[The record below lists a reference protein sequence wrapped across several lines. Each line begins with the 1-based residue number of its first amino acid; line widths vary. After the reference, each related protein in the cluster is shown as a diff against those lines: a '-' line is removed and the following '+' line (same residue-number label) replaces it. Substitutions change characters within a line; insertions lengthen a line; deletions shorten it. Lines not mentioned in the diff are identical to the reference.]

1 MSTHSDYQSYY
12 VPDQSRWPI
21 LASIALFLMAFG
33 AGNLINNL
41 TPESGGGFGLV
52 LLLVGALAMGLIL
65 VGWFGN
71 VINESHQGL
80 YSPQMDRS
88 FRWGMGWFIF
98 SEIMFFAAFFGTLF
112 YVRTLAVPWLGGE
125 GEKGVSNMLWQGFS
139 SEWPLMTT
147 PDQSAFPG
155 PKEII
160 DPWHIPL
167 LNTILLISS
176 SFTVTLAHK
185 ALKMNLRSR
194 VVFWLGST
202 ILLGA
207 VFLYFQAYEY
217 ALAYND
223 LGLTLNAGI
232 YGATFFILTGFH
244 GMHVTLGTIMLIIIF
259 LRILKGHF
267 SADKHF
273 GFEAVAWYWHFV
285 DVVWV
290 GLFLF
295 VYIL

>member
-1 MSTHSDYQSYY
+1 MSTQTYY
-12 VPDQSRWPI
+12 VPEQSRWPI
-21 LASIALFLMAFG
+21 LASIALFFMAYG
-33 AGNLINNL
+33 AGSLINAF
-41 TPESGGGFGLV
+41 TAQEEGGAGLV
-52 LLLVGALAMGLIL
+52 LLLVGSLGMGLIL
-65 VGWFGN
+65 LGWFSN
-71 VINESHQGL
+71 VIHESSEGL

-88 FRWGMGWFIF
+88 FRWGMSWFIF
-98 SEIMFFAAFFGTLF
+98 SEVMFFAAFFGTLF

-125 GEKGVSNMLWQGFS
+125 GDKGVSNMLWQGFTA
-139 SEWPLMTT
+139 EWPLMVT
-147 PDQSAFPG
+147 PDQEIFPG
-155 PKEII
+155 PKEVI

-176 SFTVTLAHK
+176 SFTLTFAHK
-185 ALKMNLRSR
+185 ALKLEQRSKI
-194 VVFWLGST
+194 VLWLAIT
-202 ILLGA
+202 ILLGC

-217 ALAYND
+217 VLAYNE
-223 LGLTLNAGI
+223 LGLTLNSGI

-244 GMHVTLGTIMLIIIF
+244 GVHVTLGTFMLIVIW
-259 LRILKGHF
+259 LRVIKGHF
-267 SADKHF
+267 NSEKHF

>member
-1 MSTHSDYQSYY
+1 MSTQSYY

-21 LASIALFLMAFG
+21 LASMALFLMAFG
-33 AGNLINNL
+33 AGNMINAL
-41 TPESGGGFGLV
+41 SAGDGGGVGLV
-52 LLLVGALAMGLIL
+52 MLLAGALGMGMIL

-71 VINESHQGL
+71 VIKESHSGL
-80 YSPQMDRS
+80 YSQQMDRS
-88 FRWGMGWFIF
+88 FRWGMSWFIF

-112 YVRTLAVPWLGGE
+112 YVRNLAVPWLGGE
-125 GEKGVSNMLWQGFS
+125 GDKGVSNMLWQEFS
-139 SEWPLMTT
+139 SQWPLLST
-147 PDQSAFPG
+147 PDPQLYPG
-155 PKEII
+155 PQAVI

-185 ALKMNLRSR
+185 ALKLGARSR
-194 VVFWLGST
+194 VVFWLAAT
-202 ILLGA
+202 ILLG
-207 VFLYFQAYEY
+207 VIFLYFQAYEY
-217 ALAYND
+217 AEAYNE
-223 LGLTLNAGI
+223 LGLTLHSGI

-244 GMHVTLGTIMLIIIF
+244 GLHVTMGTVMLIIIW
-259 LRILKGHF
+259 LRVLKGHF
-267 SADKHF
+267 SEEKHF
-273 GFEAVAWYWHFV
+273 AFEAVSWYWHFV